1 LNGVFILEKGSNS
14 GTKNKE
20 SKDKTR
26 KIALTGILSAFIVI
40 VLFLES
46 IVPTGRLG
54 FYVLAGFILAVV
66 MLEAGV
72 KLAWAAYVV
81 TCAAGFLLIPEK
93 LNLLPYVLF
102 FGIYTMLKFH
112 IESLRKLWLEILLKL
127 AVFNLFLWP
136 AWSFAKVFLPPSFT
150 EGAMVILAGIVLQ
163 VFFVI
168 YDILFT
174 AWIRYYFEKI
184 APKVRKS

>member
-1 LNGVFILEKGSNS
+1 MNGVFILEKGSNS

-136 AWSFAKVFLPPSFT
+136 AWSFAKDFLPPSFT